1 MTPTSTTEPNPLAKR
16 RTHRRLMWGFLAGG
30 VGLGLVLREVLGYP
44 LVSEAVYWL
53 GVLGFLAVAVGSSIT
68 LFDER
73 DRALERRASQL
84 TLTLL
89 APVLAVVASV
99 GRLLPRF
106 TDYALPAEVWYALYG
121 VVAVYVAFG
130 AVYGVLR
137 FRS

>member
-1 MTPTSTTEPNPLAKR
+1 
-16 RTHRRLMWGFLAGG
+16 MWGFLAGG